1 LRDRL
6 FAVACASMLV
16 YGIVLGLPGT
26 VLGLPETAAEL
37 GLTLTSRGS
46 LISALFVGLLIGSL
60 LSGPVVDAIGY
71 RGSLGLS
78 SGLVALALPV
88 LALVRTP
95 QLAGAAIVA
104 LGVAAA
110 GMNTASN
117 ALSSDLFPGDRAR
130 RMNRLAILVGIG
142 GVMMPVATVVSSVA
156 VSWRTIVV
164 AGGVLAALVALA
176 CAWVPPA
183 VAVASR
189 PQSMAEAIRRFAR
202 RPGFLWL
209 CAALLL
215 GGGNEAALA
224 GWISTYLQAAGF
236 SSSTATWVLAS
247 HWLGLI
253 LARVTLSP
261 RVERTKAA
269 AVIRSAVVGALCVAA
284 LVVVRTTALLAILP
298 FVVGVAIALAVP
310 TMLALSGDRH
320 PGNTG
325 ALFGLLLTLLQIGG
339 IALPAAIGFVSD
351 RAGLR
356 PGLSIVVVSC
366 LCVAAFVRL
375 SLRGDQ
381 VESSTSEETA

>member
-37 GLTLTSRGS
+37 GLTLSSRGS
-46 LISALFVGLLIGSL
+46 LIAALFVGLLAGSL
-60 LSGPVVDAIGY
+60 LSGPIVDAIGY
-71 RGSLGLS
+71 RATLALS
-78 SGLVALALPV
+78 SGLVALALPL
-88 LALVRTP
+88 LASVRTP
-95 QLAGAAIVA
+95 LFAGAAIVA
-104 LGVAAA
+104 LGVSAA

-130 RMNRLAILVGIG
+130 RMNRLAVLVGVG
-142 GVMMPVATVVSSVA
+142 GVLMPVATVVSSVA

-164 AGGVLAALVALA
+164 AGGGLALLVALA
-176 CAWVPPA
+176 CAFVPSTTTSPRQH
-183 VAVASR
+183 ST
-189 PQSMAEAIRRFAR
+189 MEAIRRFAR

-236 SSSTATWVLAS
+236 SAATATWLLAS

-261 RVERTKAA
+261 RVERMKAT
-269 AVIRSAVVGALCVAA
+269 AVIRSAIAGALCVGV
-284 LVVVRTTALLAILP
+284 LVVIHAHAWLAILP
-298 FVVGVAIALAVP
+298 FVVGLAIALVVP
-310 TMLALSGDRH
+310 TMLAMSGDKY
-320 PGNTG
+320 PGSTG

-339 IALPAAIGFVSD
+339 IVLPAAIGVVSD

-356 PGLSIVVVSC
+356 PGLSIVAVSSV
-366 LCVAAFVRL
+366 CVAVFVRL
-375 SLRGDQ
+375 SLRGDR
-381 VESSTSEETA
+381 VESGSTS

>member
-1 LRDRL
+1 
-6 FAVACASMLV
+6 MLV

-46 LISALFVGLLIGSL
+46 LIAALFVGLLVGCL
-60 LSGPVVDAIGY
+60 LSGPIVDEIGY
-71 RGSLGLS
+71 RATLALS
-78 SGLVALALPV
+78 SGLVALALPL
-88 LALVRTP
+88 LASVRTP
-95 QLAGAAIVA
+95 LFAGAAIVA

-142 GVMMPVATVVSSVA
+142 GVLMPVATVVSSVA

-164 AGGVLAALVALA
+164 AGGVLALLVALA
-176 CAWVPPA
+176 CAFVPPA
-183 VAVASR
+183 TPPSR
-189 PQSMAEAIRRFAR
+189 RHSTVEAIRRFAR

-236 SSSTATWVLAS
+236 SAATATWVLAS

-269 AVIRSAVVGALCVAA
+269 AVFRSAIAGAVCVGV
-284 LVVVRTTALLAILP
+284 LVVVRGHVWLAILP
-298 FVVGVAIALAVP
+298 FGVGLAIALVVP
-310 TMLALSGDRH
+310 TMLALSGDKY
-320 PGNTG
+320 PGSTG

-356 PGLSIVVVSC
+356 PGLSIVAVSC
-366 LCVAAFVRL
+366 VCVAACVRL
-375 SLRGDQ
+375 SLRGNQ
-381 VESSTSEETA
+381 VESGSTSEETA

>member
-1 LRDRL
+1 VRDRL

-16 YGIVLGLPGT
+16 YGVVLGLPGT

-46 LISALFVGLLIGSL
+46 LISALFLGLLVGSL
-60 LSGPVVDAIGY
+60 LSGPLVDTLGY
-71 RGSLGLS
+71 RASLALS
-78 SGLVALALPV
+78 SGLVALAMPL
-88 LALVRTP
+88 LAMTRTP
-95 QLAGAAIVA
+95 LLAGAAIVA
-104 LGVAAA
+104 LGVASA

-117 ALSSDLFPGDRAR
+117 ALSSDLFPGERAT

-142 GVMMPVATVVSSVA
+142 GVMMPVTTVVSSVV
-156 VSWRTIVV
+156 VSWRTVVV

-176 CAWVPPA
+176 CAWVPQAPSA
-183 VAVASR
+183 VR
-189 PQSMAEAIRRFAR
+189 PHSLGQALRRFAR
-202 RPGFLWL
+202 QPGFVWL
-209 CAALLL
+209 AAALLL

-236 SSSTATWVLAS
+236 SASASTWLLAS

-261 RVERTKAA
+261 RVEQTKTA
-269 AVIRSAVVGALCVAA
+269 AVVRSAVAGALC
-284 LVVVRTTALLAILP
+284 LVIFVLIRTPQWLAVMP
-298 FVVGVAIALAVP
+298 FVVGTTIALVVP
-310 TMLALSGDRH
+310 TMLALAGDRY
-320 PGNTG
+320 PGNPG

-339 IALPAAIGFVSD
+339 IALPAAIGFIAD

-366 LCVAAFVRL
+366 LCVAALVRL
-375 SLRGDQ
+375 SLRADRL
-381 VESSTSEETA
+381 ESGSTSEETA